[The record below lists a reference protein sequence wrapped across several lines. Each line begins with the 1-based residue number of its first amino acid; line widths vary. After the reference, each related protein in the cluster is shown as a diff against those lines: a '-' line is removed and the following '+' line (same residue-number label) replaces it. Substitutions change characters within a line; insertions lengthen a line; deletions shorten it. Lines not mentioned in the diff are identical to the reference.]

1 MKTKHV
7 WHALLSAAFIGLG
20 VVGFI
25 VLTANKPQLKRTD
38 PPTPVPMV
46 RVVDVQVQPVSVPI
60 VGQGTVRP
68 LREIQVIP
76 EISGRVRYVS
86 PALVSGGDFKKGD
99 TLVRVDPTDYELAV
113 TLAQARIKDSVSALR
128 LMEEEAAAAQE
139 EWRLLNADRPD
150 APDAPPP
157 LVAKLPQL
165 EAAKAQLAADRADLQ
180 KARLH
185 LERTKITAPFD
196 GRVIEESVG
205 VGQYVSPG
213 QPIARIFTTEA
224 AEIVV
229 PMENESLYWFHVP
242 GFTPGDGPGAPVTVK
257 ARVAGRD
264 LTWQGR
270 VNRSEGKVDERT
282 RMINVVVRVNAPY
295 ATKPPL
301 AAGLFTTVEIR
312 GRTIPRAAIVPRA
325 ALRDNERV
333 WVVDDTGRLVFRK
346 VDVARLYPERAILS
360 AGLQAGERVVV
371 SPLNAVTDGM
381 TVRVNAGST
390 EGAS

>member
-1 MKTKHV
+1 MRPIHLL
-7 WHALLSAAFIGLG
+7 HALLTVAFIGLG

-46 RVVDVQVQPVSVPI
+46 RVITAQVETVSVPI

-76 EISGRVRYVS
+76 EVSGRVLSVS
-86 PALVSGGDFKKGD
+86 PALVAGGSFNKGE
-99 TLVRVDPTDYELAV
+99 TLLRIDPTDYELAV

-139 EWRLLNADRPD
+139 EWRLLNADKPD
-150 APDAPPP
+150 APDQPPP
-157 LVAKLPQL
+157 LVAKIPQL

-180 KARLH
+180 KARLN
-185 LERTKITAPFD
+185 LARTEIKAPFD
-196 GRVIEESVG
+196 GRVIEENVG

-213 QPIARIFTTEA
+213 QAVARIFTTEA

-229 PMENESLYWFHVP
+229 PLEDESLYWFHVP
-242 GFTPGDGPGAPVTVK
+242 EFTPGDGPGAPVRVK

-264 LTWQGR
+264 LIWQGR
-270 VNRSEGKVDERT
+270 VDRSEGKVDERT
-282 RMINVVVRVNAPY
+282 RMINVIVRVDAPY

-301 AAGLFTTVEIR
+301 AAGLFATVEIQ
-312 GRTIPRAAIVPRA
+312 GRTISNAAIVPRD
-325 ALRDNERV
+325 ALRANDTV
-333 WVVDDTGRLVFRK
+333 WVVDDAGQLNFRK
-346 VDVARLYPERAILS
+346 VEMARRYPDRAILT
-360 AGLQAGERVVV
+360 AGIQAGERLVI
-371 SPLNAVTDGM
+371 SPLKVVTDGM
-381 TVRVNAGST
+381 TVRINAVSM
-390 EGAS
+390 EGAQ